1 MTNQVCVRPV
11 LYVNE
16 NDFDA
21 DTRARRLAERQPLER
36 LDAIGARFL
45 AARHAPTPFRPRGPF
60 PGDGRRSAPRS
71 LNTARPRGP
80 ERTICP
86 PPKVD
91 DLVMHGAA
99 R

>member
-45 AARHAPTPFRPRGPF
+45 RHLVDA
-60 PGDGRRSAPRS
+60 RRSGPRIW
-71 LNTARPRGP
+71 RH
-80 ERTICP
+80 C
-86 PPKVD
+86 
-91 DLVMHGAA
+91 
-99 R
+99 